1 MSQPITT
8 RRGTKDAALLYD
20 SNGVQLRHRPG
31 GSDFTLIAFA
41 ESTAH
46 ADGHRWWPRRLA
58 EAHDLDLLAVTAS
71 RVHWYPAEAMAA
83 LLPVAAAAAKP
94 RRLAFG
100 FSMGGFAA
108 LKYGA
113 ALGASAAIAFS
124 PQASIDPAD
133 AAFDRR
139 SRLHFLPALHRG
151 HRVAAADLPA
161 ASLLA
166 YDPLEPTDARHA
178 ALLAGLPGV
187 VRAPLA
193 HAGHA
198 SIRVLSESGDAPAL
212 FALALD
218 GRMAEAARLVRAA
231 RRRAPTIWLALGMR
245 AQLSGRAAR
254 AEALLARARELGAK
268 PGRLIEAEAAAAERL
283 GRREMSLAALR
294 RLHAEQPHAP
304 RLAMRLG
311 GKLMEAGQFE
321 EAEAAFRAARA
332 GDPHYVP
339 IHLGLIAAL
348 EAAGKT
354 EAAAQAA
361 AEAVEALPEPP
372 ILRLRLG
379 KALLA
384 AGRHAAAAAALREA
398 LARNPDLA
406 EAREALAAAERAGR
420 AAAGDAGAED
430 AAAPPA
436 PAARGRPG
444 ARPPAAA
451 KGAAEPCASALRPA
465 APPAGAALQRLR
477 QAVARDPSD
486 EAAHLALIDALLAE
500 GRKAPALA
508 AAQAAVAALP
518 GSGACRARLG
528 VLLLPRRPA
537 DAVGPLRAAIAL
549 GHATEQVRLGLAQ
562 GLNLLGR
569 KDEALAVARET
580 VAAFPDSMH
589 AQAQLGMLAL
599 HADPAEA
606 VPALRAA
613 IALGHGHHGIAHA
626 LAHGL
631 RALGD
636 QAGAIAALREAA
648 EREPT
653 NLHTRFLL
661 GRLLEEAE
669 DWPAAEEAFRSVL
682 ALDEAHA
689 DAHLHLSE
697 ALRRQKRIREAVAAF
712 RRGEALGPSQSLLR
726 AQRYRMFGE
735 LA

>member
-1 MSQPITT
+1 VSQPRTT
-8 RRGTKDAALLYD
+8 RRGAKDAALLHD
-20 SNGVQLRHRPG
+20 SDGVQLRHCPG

-46 ADGHRWWPRRLA
+46 ADGRRWWPRRLA
-58 EAHDLDLLAVTAS
+58 EAHDLDLLAVVAS

-113 ALGASAAIAFS
+113 AVGAAAAIAFS

-139 SRLHFLPALHRG
+139 SRLHFVPALHRG

-193 HAGHA
+193 HAGHG

-212 FALALD
+212 FALALE

-231 RRRAPTIWLALGMR
+231 RHRSPTIWLALGMR
-245 AQLSGRAAR
+245 AQLSGKAAR
-254 AEALLARARELGAK
+254 AEALLARARELGAR
-268 PGRLIEAEAAAAERL
+268 PERLAEAEAAAAERL

-294 RLHAEQPHAP
+294 RLHAQQPNAP

-311 GKLMEAGQFE
+311 GKLMEAGQLE

-354 EAAAQAA
+354 EAAVRAA

-384 AGRHAAAAAALREA
+384 AGRHAQAAAALREA

-420 AAAGDAGAED
+420 AAAGDAGAGD

-436 PAARGRPG
+436 PAAHRRPG
-444 ARPPAAA
+444 VRPSAAPPAAA
-451 KGAAEPCASALRPA
+451 GT
-465 APPAGAALQRLR
+465 ALQRLR

-518 GSGACRARLG
+518 GSGACQARLG
-528 VLLLPRRPA
+528 TLLLPRRPA
-537 DAVGPLRAAIAL
+537 EAVGPLHTAIAL
-549 GHATEQVRLGLAQ
+549 GHATEQVRLGLAH

-569 KDEALAVARET
+569 KDEALSVARET

-599 HADPAEA
+599 DADPAEA

-648 EREPT
+648 EREPA

-669 DWPAAEEAFRSVL
+669 DWPAAEEAFRGVL

-697 ALRRQKRIREAVAAF
+697 ALRRQKRIKEAVAAF